1 MEPAMPGAG
10 DPEVSDRVVC
20 FFCRHSGT
28 GKLGDRIVLKCR
40 LTRRR
45 VDELDTCER
54 AERYRIRSK
63 EDRHGT
69 QETDG

>member
-1 MEPAMPGAG
+1 M
-10 DPEVSDRVVC
+10 DDRVVC

-40 LTRRR
+40 LTHKR

-54 AERYRIRSK
+54 AERYRIRTK
-63 EDRHGT
+63 EERHGT